1 VAVIDFCL
9 ELSKFLDI
17 FEEKDP
23 FLCAIVVCVKEDY
36 FLIISFSLAFSFAE
50 YSKIKTRTKQRTKKG
65 WISFAEKKGLKKAL
79 CIYTTVRQ

>member
-17 FEEKDP
+17 FEEKRP
-23 FLCAIVVCVKEDY
+23 FFMRHRGVCKGRLFFDN
-36 FLIISFSLAFSFAE
+36 FFFISIFFAE

-65 WISFAEKKGLKKAL
+65 WISFAEKK
-79 CIYTTVRQ
+79 V